1 MFASVAPTHARNAPY
16 IAVPSPLRNEHS
28 PIISPAVS
36 APTHV
41 PVISLTGVDPPVK
54 RGVRFAEDEKEDVIP
69 LGYVLR
75 MKRKREEK
83 AKFLR
88 AEHDRRV
95 LEEQMARLEEERRMQ
110 EAERTEWEKERMA
123 WERERKAM
131 EERKQR
137 MYTEEVVATRLRR
150 EAARAGG
157 VPSSNNGTVSSL
169 IGPER
174 GHFPSSVSS
183 TSLRDQE
190 RNRLPQPNP
199 QPRGRS
205 GTVYDLTLPHASASL
220 PVPRR
225 AASERNLPTITTT
238 SASIAHS
245 PPPSSSPGSSRTPSV
260 GDGHSTPSLI
270 ASGSGSGTRPPSMY
284 SSIELSSAEDI
295 RQQRVAAAAVA
306 ANMNNRSKRNSLAA
320 STSSLR
326 LNPDRAS
333 SFPGWGG
340 INPSLNYV
348 PAVPMIPTM
357 VPAYV
362 MMDMPLLPPTAPF
375 MLHQYP
381 RQQQGHGSSTPTSSS
396 RGQLSSSG
404 NSSRERVHL
413 PQQGQQGQHP
423 GFSLQS
429 PHRPDY
435 RHSSSSPAASGSAS
449 SSRRGTH
456 ERHGSGDSRR
466 ASMPPPKS
474 PNMQQGQSQRPR
486 LNSQHSHGRPAV
498 PRSHTGPPA
507 SHGVP
512 PPSQHLQLPSPWTG
526 LPSQSGKPPAG
537 MPVPKSQSQSNLR
550 SGRRRTMVS

>member
-1 MFASVAPTHARNAPY
+1 M
-16 IAVPSPLRNEHS
+16 
-28 PIISPAVS
+28 ISPAVS
-36 APTHV
+36 APIQV
-41 PVISLTGVDPPVK
+41 PEIALTGVDPPVK
-54 RGVRFAEDEKEDVIP
+54 RGVRFAEDEKDDVIP

-83 AKFLR
+83 ARFLR

-95 LEEQMARLEEERRMQ
+95 LEEQRVRLEAERRMQ
-110 EAERTEWEKERMA
+110 EAERSEWEKERQA
-123 WERERKAM
+123 WERERKAE

-137 MYTEEVVATRLRR
+137 MYTEEIVATRLRR

-169 IGPER
+169 MGPEAD
-174 GHFPSSVSS
+174 HFPSSASS
-183 TSLRDQE
+183 TSLRDLE
-190 RNRLPQPNP
+190 RNRLLQPM
-199 QPRGRS
+199 PRGHR
-205 GTVYDLTLPHASASL
+205 GMVYDLAMPPSSASL

-245 PPPSSSPGSSRTPSV
+245 PPPSSSPESSRTPSV

-284 SSIELSSAEDI
+284 SSIELSSAEDV
-295 RQQRVAAAAVA
+295 RQQRAAAA
-306 ANMNNRSKRNSLAA
+306 ANMNNRSKRNSLAT

-340 INPSLNYV
+340 NNLSLNYV
-348 PAVPMIPTM
+348 SAVPMIPAM

-381 RQQQGHGSSTPTSSS
+381 RQQQAHGSSGPASS
-396 RGQLSSSG
+396 RGRLSSSG
-404 NSSRERVHL
+404 NSSRERDHL
-413 PQQGQQGQHP
+413 PQGQEGQHLR
-423 GFSLQS
+423 SSSQNH
-429 PHRPDY
+429 HRPDY
-435 RHSSSSPAASGSAS
+435 RHSSSSPPTSGSAL
-449 SSRRGTH
+449 SSRGGTH
-456 ERHGSGDSRR
+456 HRHGSGDSRR
-466 ASMPPPKS
+466 ASMPPQL
-474 PNMQQGQSQRPR
+474 PNMQQVQSGRPR

-498 PRSHTGPPA
+498 PRSYSGTPA

-512 PPSQHLQLPSPWTG
+512 PSPQHLQLPSPWTG

-537 MPVPKSQSQSNLR
+537 MPVPKSQSHSNLR
-550 SGRRRTMVS
+550 SGRRRTLAS